1 MNKFVP
7 GTYIREIQ
15 EGLSDETDNDKM
27 QNIMNNSLKW

>member
-15 EGLSDETDNDKM
+15 EGLSDETDDDK
-27 QNIMNNSLKW
+27 MNNSLK